1 MDASDASK
9 VKDWNVAFS
18 LMAFAN
24 ATTLLLSLA
33 VVSDSISLNS
43 CIVKRGLHCY
53 IATDLVIRFI
63 TPISSGCLMGIQS

>member
-9 VKDWNVAFS
+9 VKDWNVGFS

-24 ATTLLLSLA
+24 ATTLLLSLD

-43 CIVKRGLHCY
+43 CIVKRGLHCC
-53 IATDLVIRFI
+53 IATDLVIRFR
-63 TPISSGCLMGIQS
+63 TLISSGCLMGIQS